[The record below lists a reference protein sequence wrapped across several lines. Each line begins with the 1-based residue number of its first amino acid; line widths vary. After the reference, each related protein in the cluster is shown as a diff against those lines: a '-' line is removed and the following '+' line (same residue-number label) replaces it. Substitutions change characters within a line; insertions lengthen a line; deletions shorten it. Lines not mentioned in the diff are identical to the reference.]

1 MSQPKPFHLGWF
13 VNFTVNAWNDTWAGS
28 GGPDWTGG
36 FYIDMARALDRACFD
51 YMILEDTC
59 MVSDAYGESFDTS
72 LKHAVF
78 APKHDPMPLVP
89 LLAQAAPHL
98 GIVGTMSTSFYPP
111 FLLARLSATL
121 DHICRGRF
129 GWNIVTSGEDRAAQ
143 NFGMDKLTEHDLR
156 YDMADEYVDLV
167 CQLWDS
173 WEPDAVVMDPETGVY
188 ADGSKVHTIDFK
200 GRYYSSRGPL
210 NTVRSPQGRPVFVQ
224 AGGSPRGR
232 EFAAKHA
239 DSIIATATGIEGM
252 KAYRDDVRARMV
264 AHGRKPDDC
273 KVLFLVSPILGD
285 TEAEA
290 LEKRQAMISAP
301 DYIEQTLIGISSITE
316 VDFSVYDLDKPLP
329 PITTN
334 GERGSLDKFAQWG
347 SGKTL
352 RQLVAERVDRSIEL
366 VGTPDQVADRMGEV
380 MEAVGGDGFLI
391 TRPGQTGL
399 TRKYII
405 EITDGLVP
413 ALQKRGLARMSYT
426 HAHFRDNLLDF

>member
-1 MSQPKPFHLGWF
+1 MSQPQPFHLGWF
-13 VNFTVNAWNDTWAGS
+13 VNFTVNAWNETWAGS
-28 GGPDWTGG
+28 GSPDWTGG

-59 MVSDAYGESFDTS
+59 MVSDAYGASFDTS

-89 LLAQAAPHL
+89 LLAQATPHL

-167 CQLWDS
+167 RQLWDS

-188 ADGSKVHTIDFK
+188 ADGSKVRAINYK
-200 GRYYSSRGPL
+200 GQYYSSRGPL

-232 EFAAKHA
+232 GFAAQHA

-252 KAYRDDVRARMV
+252 KAYRDDVRARMA

-285 TEAEA
+285 TEEEA
-290 LEKRQAMISAP
+290 LQKRQAMIAAP

-413 ALQKRGLARMSYT
+413 ALQKRGLARTSYT

>member
-1 MSQPKPFHLGWF
+1 MLQPKRFHLGWF
-13 VNFTVNAWNDTWAGS
+13 VNFTVNAWNDTWADNN
-28 GGPDWTGG
+28 GPDWTGG
-36 FYIDMARALDRACFD
+36 FYVDMARALDRACFD

-59 MVSDAYGESFDTS
+59 MVSDAYGGSFETS

-78 APKHDPMPLVP
+78 APKHDPIPLVP
-89 LLAQAAPHL
+89 LIAQATSRL

-121 DHICRGRF
+121 DHLCRGRF

-156 YDMADEYVDLV
+156 YDIADEYVDLV

-173 WEPDAVVMDPETGVY
+173 WEPDAVVMDRETGVY

-200 GRYYSSRGPL
+200 GHYFKSRGPL
-210 NTVRSPQGRPVFVQ
+210 NTVRAPQGRPVFVQ

-232 EFAAKHA
+232 EFAAQYA

-285 TEAEA
+285 TAEEAHQ
-290 LEKRQAMISAP
+290 KRQAMIAAP
-301 DYIEQTLIGISSITE
+301 NYIAETLIGMSSITE
-316 VDFSVYDLDKPLP
+316 IDFSVFDLDAPLP
-329 PITTN
+329 AITTN

-366 VGTPDQVADRMGEV
+366 VGTPDQVAERMAEV
-380 MEAVGGDGFLI
+380 MEEVGGDGFLI

-413 ALQKRGLARMSYT
+413 ALQRRGLARTAYT
-426 HAHFRDNLLDF
+426 HQHFRDNLLEF

>member
-1 MSQPKPFHLGWF
+1 MLQPKRFHLGWF
-13 VNFTVNAWNDTWAGS
+13 VNFTVNAWNETWADNN
-28 GGPDWTGG
+28 GPDWTGG
-36 FYIDMARALDRACFD
+36 FYVDMARALERTCFD

-59 MVSDAYGESFDTS
+59 MVSDAYGGSFETS

-89 LLAQAAPHL
+89 LLAQATSRL

-121 DHICRGRF
+121 DHMCRGRF

-143 NFGMDKLTEHDLR
+143 NFGMEQLTEHDLR
-156 YDMADEYVDLV
+156 YDIADEYVDLV

-173 WEPDAVVMDPETGVY
+173 WEPDAVVLDRDTGVY
-188 ADGSKVHTIDFK
+188 ADGSKVHTIDFN
-200 GRYYSSRGPL
+200 GRYFKSRGPL
-210 NTVRSPQGRPVFVQ
+210 NTVRAPQGRPVFVQ

-232 EFAAKHA
+232 EFAAKYA

-252 KAYRDDVRARMV
+252 KAYRDDVRARMQ

-285 TEAEA
+285 TAEEAHQ
-290 LEKRQAMISAP
+290 KRQAMIEAP
-301 DYIEQTLIGISSITE
+301 DYIEQTLIGMSSITE
-316 VDFSVYDLDKPLP
+316 VDFSTFDLDAPLP

-366 VGTPDQVADRMGEV
+366 VGTPDQVAERMAEV
-380 MEAVGGDGFLI
+380 MDVVGGDGFLI

-413 ALQKRGLARMSYT
+413 ALQHRGLTRTAYT
-426 HAHFRDNLLDF
+426 HAHFRDTLLEF

>member
-1 MSQPKPFHLGWF
+1 MIQPKRFHLGWF
-13 VNFTVNAWNDTWAGS
+13 VNFTVNAWSEPWADS
-28 GGPDWTGG
+28 NGPDWTGG
-36 FYIDMARALDRACFD
+36 FYVDMARALERACFD

-59 MVSDAYGESFDTS
+59 MVSDAYGGSFEAS

-89 LLAQAAPHL
+89 LLAQATSRL
-98 GIVGTMSTSFYPP
+98 GLVGTMSTSFYPP

-143 NFGMDKLTEHDLR
+143 NFGMEKLTEHDLR

-173 WEPDAVVMDPETGVY
+173 WEPDAVVMDRDTGVY
-188 ADGSKVHTIDFK
+188 ADGAKVHTIDFT
-200 GRYYSSRGPL
+200 GRYFKGRGPL
-210 NTVRSPQGRPVFVQ
+210 NVVRAPQGRPVFVQ

-232 EFAAKHA
+232 EFAAQHA

-252 KAYRDDVRARMV
+252 KAYRDDVRARM
-264 AHGRKPDDC
+264 ARHGRKPDDC

-285 TEAEA
+285 TEEEA
-290 LEKRQAMISAP
+290 YKKRRAMIEAP
-301 DYIEQTLIGISSITE
+301 DYIEQILIGISSITE
-316 VDFSVYDLDKPLP
+316 VDFSVFDLDASLP
-329 PITTN
+329 AITTN

-352 RQLVAERVDRSIEL
+352 RQLAAERVDRSIEL
-366 VGTPDQVADRMGEV
+366 VGTPDQVAERMAEV
-380 MEAVGGDGFLI
+380 MDEVGGDGFLI

-413 ALQKRGLARMSYT
+413 ALQRRGLARTAYT
-426 HAHFRDNLLDF
+426 HAHFRENLLEF